1 MHSGSNALGILL
13 RSRREQLGLSIRAA
27 AGRIGISPSYLTALE
42 HGRNPS
48 TGRPPVPS
56 PPVVAAL
63 GRELGVE
70 TAALLDLVGAPVA
83 ASTHLLVYQA
93 GEAGRSAT
101 AARRFFADRVDT
113 WLEMADPRLAG
124 PPDAARQ
131 ALAERLAA
139 SRAPGTGRLGLIF
152 AASSAALRAADDPRA
167 ALARE
172 DTWEHD
178 VAATC
183 RAVLGAAPAAN
194 VCVYREADLQELAA
208 RLDPLTAALALVRTH
223 PHVVAE
229 DRRGG
234 VTSGPAA
241 IEAILTAARPAG
253 TSFATWGALA
263 GAAAI
268 GLAREAAVAGAP
280 GHGR

>member
-1 MHSGSNALGILL
+1 MSAVSNELGALL
-13 RSRREQLGLSIRAA
+13 RSRRGQLGLSIREAA
-27 AGRIGISPSYLTALE
+27 RRIGISPSYLLALE

-56 PPVVAAL
+56 PPILAAI
-63 GRELGVE
+63 GRVLGVE
-70 TAALLDLVGAPVA
+70 TAALLDLIGPPAA
-83 ASTHLLVYQA
+83 ASAHLLVYQA

-101 AARRFFADRVDT
+101 AARRFFGDRVDT
-113 WLEMADPRLAG
+113 WLELADPRLAG
-124 PPDAARQ
+124 PPQQAREV
-131 ALAERLAA
+131 LAERLEAA
-139 SRAPGTGRLGLIF
+139 RTPGRGRLGLIF
-152 AASSAALRAADDPRA
+152 ASSSAALRAADDPRA

-183 RAVLGAAPAAN
+183 RAVLGAAPIAN
-194 VCVYREADLQELAA
+194 VCVYREADLQELAV
-208 RLDPLTAALALVRTH
+208 RLDPLAAALALVRAH

-253 TSFATWGALA
+253 TSFGTWAALA
-263 GAAAI
+263 GAAAV
-268 GLAREAAVAGAP
+268 GLR
-280 GHGR
+280 R

>member
-1 MHSGSNALGILL
+1 MSAVSNELGVLL
-13 RSRREQLGLSIRAA
+13 RSRRGQLGLSIREAA
-27 AGRIGISPSYLTALE
+27 RRIGISPSYLLALE

-56 PPVVAAL
+56 PPILAAI
-63 GRELGVE
+63 GRVLGVE
-70 TAALLDLVGAPVA
+70 TAALLDLIGTPAA
-83 ASTHLLVYQA
+83 ASAHLLVYQA

-101 AARRFFADRVDT
+101 AARRFFGDRVDT
-113 WLEMADPRLAG
+113 WLELADPCLAG
-124 PPDAARQ
+124 PPDRARQ
-131 ALAERLAA
+131 ALAERLEAA
-139 SRAPGTGRLGLIF
+139 RPAGRGRLGLIF
-152 AASSAALRAADDPRA
+152 ASSSAALRAADDPRA

-183 RAVLGAAPAAN
+183 RAVLGVAPIAN
-194 VCVYREADLQELAA
+194 VCVYREADLQELAV
-208 RLDPLTAALALVRTH
+208 RLDPLTAALALVRAH

-253 TSFATWGALA
+253 TSFGTW
-263 GAAAI
+263 
-268 GLAREAAVAGAP
+268 AAVAGAAAV
-280 GHGR
+280 GLRR